1 MFNRRNKIEVVSPEN
16 YTEYVEPITKGG
28 YADKK
33 TFAAALIP
41 IVAAVPLVV
50 NVFKTETYAATT
62 IPVSTPAIMA
72 TIPPP
77 IQTPSIPV
85 AQTLQQMPPVVAE
98 PAGVIADTSLEM
110 LANVL
115 DPLLQLMVAVSF
127 PIASV
132 IMVGACFFFMF
143 GNSEKAWDMIGKA
156 AMGYVIIQLSPLFLE
171 ILRKV
176 GESVA

>member
-1 MFNRRNKIEVVSPEN
+1 MFNRKNKIEVVETDS
-16 YTEYVEPITKGG
+16 VEESFATKR
-28 YADKK
+28 
-33 TFAAALIP
+33 TVIAALIP
-41 IVAAVPLVV
+41 LAVTVPIVIRSLT
-50 NVFKTETYAATT
+50 KETYTATT
-62 IPVSTPAIMA
+62 IPVTSSSIMA

-77 IQTPSIPV
+77 VQIPSMPV
-85 AQTLQQMPPVVAE
+85 STTLQQMPPVIAE
-98 PAGVIADTSLEM
+98 PLGIVTDTSLEM

-132 IMVGACFFFMF
+132 IMVGACFYFMF

-156 AMGYVIIQLSPLFLE
+156 ALGYVIIQLSPLFLE

>member
-1 MFNRRNKIEVVSPEN
+1 MFNRKNKIEVIETDAVGEKI
-16 YTEYVEPITKGG
+16 YATKR
-28 YADKK
+28 
-33 TFAAALIP
+33 TVIAALIP
-41 IVAAVPLVV
+41 LAVTVPIVIHSLT
-50 NVFKTETYAATT
+50 KETYSSTT
-62 IPVSTPAIMA
+62 IPVSSQPILA

-77 IQTPSIPV
+77 VQIPSMPV
-85 AQTLQQMPPVVAE
+85 STTLHQMPPVIAE

-143 GNSEKAWDMIGKA
+143 NNSEKAWDMIGKA
-156 AMGYVIIQLSPLFLE
+156 ALGYVIIQLSPLFLE